1 MAKKQRRYRM
11 SAPEQQLPELAGKT
25 VSLIMKGQQVYQV
38 KILAV
43 EGGILLAADG
53 MQRVHR
59 FPLGLIEEVIVEM
72 QA

>member
-1 MAKKQRRYRM
+1 M
-11 SAPEQQLPELAGKT
+11 SDPEQQLPQLAGKT
-25 VSLIMKGQQVYQV
+25 VSLIMKEQQVYQV

-43 EGGILLAADG
+43 EDDKLLAVDG
-53 MQRVHR
+53 LQRTHR

>member
-1 MAKKQRRYRM
+1 M
-11 SAPEQQLPELAGKT
+11 SDPEQQLPELAGKT
-25 VSLIMKGQQVYQV
+25 VSLIMKEQQVYQV

-43 EGGILLAADG
+43 EDEKLLAVDG
-53 MQRVHR
+53 LQRIHR